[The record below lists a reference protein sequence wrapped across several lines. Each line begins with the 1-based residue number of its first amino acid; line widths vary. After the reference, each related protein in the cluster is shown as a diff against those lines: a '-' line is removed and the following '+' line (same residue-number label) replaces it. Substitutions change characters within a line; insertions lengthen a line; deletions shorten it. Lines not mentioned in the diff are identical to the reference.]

1 MAPEL
6 FQPDPDGKLSYRKT
20 VDTFSLGLVFLA
32 LEQAKPDKA
41 LNPIIEDPAIS
52 PKEAN
57 TAFVGLAMNL
67 RKESGGD
74 YIRPAAI
81 LETDTLLKQHVKNL
95 INQMTNTEPRHR
107 PSLETVE
114 NQLQVL

>member
-1 MAPEL
+1 
-6 FQPDPDGKLSYRKT
+6 
-20 VDTFSLGLVFLA
+20 
-32 LEQAKPDKA
+32 
-41 LNPIIEDPAIS
+41 
-52 PKEAN
+52 
-57 TAFVGLAMNL
+57 MNL
-67 RKESGGD
+67 RKKSGGD

-81 LETDTLLKQHVKNL
+81 LETDSLLKQHVKNL